1 VSVVDADHMR
11 KSVGTKAFTGAAAG
25 AVALLTLTGCGF
37 GGSSDGSRT
46 AADPLPV
53 AAVDTV
59 DYSDFGLA
67 GNDRPGWWDGRR
79 GPWGR
84 PGPRAGWLRGLGAG
98 GAGLHG
104 EMTVQTDNGLRTLV
118 VQRGTVGSIDGTT
131 ISVESADGFV
141 LDWTCTDE
149 CRVID
154 DGDEVELSSLD
165 VDAEVG
171 VHGLRDGQD
180 LLARIVLRPESD

>member
-1 VSVVDADHMR
+1 MR
-11 KSVGTKAFTGAAAG
+11 SSVGTKAFTGAAAG
-25 AVALLTLTGCGF
+25 AVAILALTGCGS
-37 GGSSDGSRT
+37 GGSHT

-59 DYSDFGLA
+59 DYSDFGLSSD
-67 GNDRPGWWDGRR
+67 DRPGWWDGRR
-79 GPWGR
+79 GAWGR
-84 PGPRAGWLRGLGAG
+84 PGPRVGWLRGLGAG

-104 EMTVQTDNGLRTLV
+104 EMTVQTDGGPRTLV
-118 VQRGTVGSIDGTT
+118 VQRGTVDSIDGST

-141 LDWTCTDE
+141 LDWTCADE

-154 DGDEVELSSLD
+154 DGDEVKLSSLD

-171 VHGLRDGQD
+171 VRGLRDGEE
-180 LLARIVLRPESD
+180 LLARIVLRPETD